1 MNEASV
7 LGQVALGYCPMIDR
21 QRSIMAT
28 RLTVFPLRP
37 TAAPDAGELLQRAG
51 LKSGQPTAHKC
62 WPEHRHEGLLRD
74 SLAPNRAR
82 T

>member
-1 MNEASV
+1 MNDASV

-37 TAAPDAGELLQRAG
+37 DSAPYAGELLQALGEVWPAEGARAG
-51 LKSGQPTAHKC
+51 A
-62 WPEHRHEGLLRD
+62 EHRQRR
-74 SLAPNRAR
+74 PVAR
-82 T
+82 QPCG